1 MLLDLLPQHKR
12 NFKFI
17 FIRSQIELAPVCLCH
32 AADTGEADSGSFVFG
47 RVNPAFKDG
56 KFSIPVVFHGDQ
68 QVALCNLC
76 VYFYGAELL
85 GQLFRGFEGIFQEIA
100 KQNSEVPGFQL

>member
-17 FIRSQIELAPVCLCH
+17 CIRSQIELAPVCLYH
-32 AADTGEADSGSFVFG
+32 AADTGEADSGTFVFG
-47 RVNPAFKDG
+47 RGNPVFKDG

-68 QVALCNLC
+68 QVALCSLC

-100 KQNSEVPGFQL
+100 KQNAEVPGFQL